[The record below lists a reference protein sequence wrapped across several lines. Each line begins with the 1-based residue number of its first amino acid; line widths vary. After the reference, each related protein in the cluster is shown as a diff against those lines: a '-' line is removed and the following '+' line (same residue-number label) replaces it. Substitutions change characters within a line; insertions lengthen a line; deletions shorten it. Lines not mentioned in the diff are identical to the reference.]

1 MIIGIFALILI
12 FLPFALRSFFNDDV
26 YSRIENMQ
34 IHFNETDDKNAFVQ
48 EKPDKGPKDFGI
60 HHIVLF
66 KENNYTFFPIPTDV
80 LTKIEKEA
88 KKQKKESQRYMI
100 DVGDRKLLYVI
111 QKESNESLLSF
122 AWSDFPAHLTNE
134 LFTKLC
140 YMFAFIWLLSIPL
153 SIFLARFISKPLLQI
168 DTHVKKIANREWETP
183 FVMKRKDEIGR
194 IALSIERLR
203 KRLIKQDKRQQTFI
217 QHVSHELKT
226 PVMVIR
232 NYVQGI
238 EDGIFPKGDL
248 TSSLH
253 TIDEEA
259 ERLEKKIKDLLL
271 LTKLDYM
278 SDEKTEFHSI
288 DISSIL
294 SKVVDKMDYKNE
306 KITFSSPKSVFLNGN
321 KEQLMIAFENLL
333 DNQLRYARQQIDV
346 SLDESN
352 ECIYLSIKN
361 DGECISLE
369 QPNHI
374 FEPFYKGKN
383 GQFGLGLA
391 IVKQIIEQHDG
402 EITVKNLPTGVEF
415 LIKFKK
421 SAI

>member
-1 MIIGIFALILI
+1 MIIGIFALILL

-34 IHFNETDDKNAFVQ
+34 MPFTQSQ
-48 EKPDKGPKDFGI
+48 EQPDRGPKDFRI
-60 HHIVLF
+60 HQIVLF
-66 KENNYTFFPIPTDV
+66 KENNYTFFPIPTET
-80 LTKIEKEA
+80 LAKIEKEA
-88 KKQKKESQRYMI
+88 TKQTKESERYLA
-100 DVGDRKLLYVI
+100 DVGDRQLLYVI
-111 QKESNESLLSF
+111 QKKEDESLLSF

-134 LFTKLC
+134 LFKKLC
-140 YMFAFIWLLSIPL
+140 YMFAFVWLVSIPL
-153 SIFLARFISKPLLQI
+153 SIVLARFISKPLLQI
-168 DTHVKKIANREWETP
+168 DTHVKKIANRQWETP

-259 ERLEKKIKDLLL
+259 QRLEKKIKDLLL

-278 SDEKTEFHSI
+278 SEEKFEFYSV

-294 SKVVDKMDYKNE
+294 SNVIDKMDYKNE
-306 KITFSSPKSVFLNGN
+306 KIKFSSSQTIFLNGDN
-321 KEQLMIAFENLL
+321 EQLTIAFENVL
-333 DNQLRYARQQIDV
+333 DNQLRYAQQEIQV
-346 SLDESN
+346 SLDEN
-352 ECIYLSIKN
+352 EEFVYLSIKN
-361 DGECISLE
+361 DGECITLE

-391 IVKQIIEQHDG
+391 IVKQIIEQHNG
-402 EITVKNLPTGVEF
+402 EIMVKNLQKGVEF

-421 SAI
+421 STN